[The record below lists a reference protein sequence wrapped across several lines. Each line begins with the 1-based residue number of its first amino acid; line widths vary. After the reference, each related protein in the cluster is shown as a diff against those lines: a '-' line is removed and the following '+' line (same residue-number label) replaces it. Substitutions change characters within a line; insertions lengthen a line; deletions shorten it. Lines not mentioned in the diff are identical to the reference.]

1 MDGISWIGGKS
12 EDGPKL
18 MGEGERLGLYICVAG
33 GAFLGTMTC
42 GAALAMQKYAHE
54 IRQSC
59 VRNEVLIRKNASE
72 LQGVVLRLSAV
83 NSGLDGGVSIL
94 NNVSGA
100 MQRGW
105 KQNVSESRRVSDE
118 TATRLKEIAD
128 ANGQA
133 SERVEQAAAKLEDT
147 QKQQDASVGRLAAMA
162 EYSRKHL
169 KQQDADV
176 GRLAALAEYSRR
188 HLDGIESSMKSERQ
202 NIEAVVSELSTKQH
216 DLTTS
221 VDGVNAAT
229 VKLMTA
235 HEDLLGGMNK
245 MEISQREMNSENI
258 KLIKKLLSEKSALP
272 RGGLMLKDRTAKGS
286 SVKSPLVAKKGNADK
301 SDSSSQHNLSEKSYD
316 ADGISLSG
324 SENSSQESDASFDP
338 DRDAK

>member
-59 VRNEVLIRKNASE
+59 VRNEVLIRKNASD

-83 NSGLDGGVSIL
+83 NSGLGGGVSIL

-105 KQNVSESRRVSDE
+105 KQNVSEYRRVSDE
-118 TATRLKEIAD
+118 TADRLKEIAD

-133 SERVEQAAAKLEDT
+133 SERVEHAAAKLEDT
-147 QKQQDASVGRLAAMA
+147 QKQQDASVGRLAANA
-162 EYSRKHL
+162 
-169 KQQDADV
+169 V
-176 GRLAALAEYSRR
+176 YSRR
-188 HLDGIESSMKSERQ
+188 HLDGIESSMKLERQ
-202 NIEAVVSELSTKQH
+202 NIEAVVGELSTKQH

-229 VKLMTA
+229 VNLKTA
-235 HEDLLGGMNK
+235 HEDLLAGMNK
-245 MEISQREMNSENI
+245 MEISQREMNSENM

-272 RGGLMLKDRTAKGS
+272 RGGLMLKDRMAKGS

-316 ADGISLSG
+316 AEGISLSE
-324 SENSSQESDASFDP
+324 SEKSSQESDASHDP
-338 DRDAK
+338 DRDGQ

>member
-59 VRNEVLIRKNASE
+59 VRNEVLIRKNASD

-105 KQNVSESRRVSDE
+105 KQNVSEYRRVSDE
-118 TATRLKEIAD
+118 TADRLKEIAD

-147 QKQQDASVGRLAAMA
+147 QKQQDASVGRLAANA
-162 EYSRKHL
+162 
-169 KQQDADV
+169 V
-176 GRLAALAEYSRR
+176 YSRR

-229 VKLMTA
+229 VNLKTA
-235 HEDLLGGMNK
+235 HEDLLAGMNQF
-245 MEISQREMNSENI
+245 EISQREMNSENI

-316 ADGISLSG
+316 AEGISLSE
-324 SENSSQESDASFDP
+324 SEKSSQESDASHDP
-338 DRDAK
+338 DRDGQ

>member
-18 MGEGERLGLYICVAG
+18 MGEGERLGLYVCVAG

-59 VRNEVLIRKNASE
+59 VRNEALIRKNASE
-72 LQGVVLRLSAV
+72 LERVVLRLSAV

-105 KQNVSESRRVSDE
+105 KQNVSEYRRVSDE
-118 TATRLKEIAD
+118 TADRLKEIAD

-133 SERVEQAAAKLEDT
+133 SDRVEQAAAKLEDT
-147 QKQQDASVGRLAAMA
+147 QKQQDASVGRLAANA
-162 EYSRKHL
+162 
-169 KQQDADV
+169 V
-176 GRLAALAEYSRR
+176 YSRR

-229 VKLMTA
+229 VNLKTA
-235 HEDLLGGMNK
+235 HEDLLAGMNQF
-245 MEISQREMNSENI
+245 EISQREWKGMNSENI

-272 RGGLMLKDRTAKGS
+272 RGGLMLKDRMAKGS

-316 ADGISLSG
+316 AEGISLSE
-324 SENSSQESDASFDP
+324 SEKSSQESDASHDP
-338 DRDAK
+338 DRDGQ

>member
-1 MDGISWIGGKS
+1 M
-12 EDGPKL
+12 
-18 MGEGERLGLYICVAG
+18 
-33 GAFLGTMTC
+33 
-42 GAALAMQKYAHE
+42 
-54 IRQSC
+54 
-59 VRNEVLIRKNASE
+59 
-72 LQGVVLRLSAV
+72 
-83 NSGLDGGVSIL
+83 
-94 NNVSGA
+94 
-100 MQRGW
+100 
-105 KQNVSESRRVSDE
+105 
-118 TATRLKEIAD
+118 KEIAD

-147 QKQQDASVGRLAAMA
+147 QKQQHASVGRLAAMA
-162 EYSRKHL
+162 EYSRK
-169 KQQDADV
+169 
-176 GRLAALAEYSRR
+176 

-229 VKLMTA
+229 VNLKTA
-235 HEDLLGGMNK
+235 HEDLLAGMNK
-245 MEISQREMNSENI
+245 FKISQREMNSENI

-324 SENSSQESDASFDP
+324 SDKSSQESDASFDP
-338 DRDAK
+338 DRDGQ